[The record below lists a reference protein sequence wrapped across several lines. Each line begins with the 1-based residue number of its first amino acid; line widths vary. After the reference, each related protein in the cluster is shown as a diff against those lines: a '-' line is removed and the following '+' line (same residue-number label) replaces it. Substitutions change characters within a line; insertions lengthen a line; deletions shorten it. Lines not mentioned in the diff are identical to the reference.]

1 MGESIPRPKASEVS
15 PARAA
20 HSATAP
26 TRSELQISR
35 SLSSW
40 SKPPTSTISSVT
52 QRNAE
57 NREPAS
63 AGTTRTAG
71 MEKHEALLDPRRSE
85 EHTSELQSLMRI
97 SYAVFCLK

>member
-71 MEKHEALLDPRRSE
+71 MEKPEALLDPRTRQFRSE
-85 EHTSELQSLMRI
+85 EPLVGKACVHKYKS
-97 SYAVFCLK
+97 

>member
-63 AGTTRTAG
+63 AGTTRTPV
-71 MEKHEALLDPRRSE
+71 MRSE
-85 EHTSELQSLMRI
+85 QHTSELQSLMRI
-97 SYAVFCLK
+97 SYAAYRPHNKNHKDNHH